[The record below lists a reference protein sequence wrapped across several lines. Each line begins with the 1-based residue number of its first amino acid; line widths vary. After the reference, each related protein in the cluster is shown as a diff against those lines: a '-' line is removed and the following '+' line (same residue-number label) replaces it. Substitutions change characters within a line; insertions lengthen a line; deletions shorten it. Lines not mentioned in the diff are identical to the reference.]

1 MNKHF
6 HFSVHSIKTSLYSAP
21 PAPASAGNDIGA
33 IVGGAVGGLLAVLI
47 VIILVVL
54 VMWCVIVKRS
64 TKSSGQ
70 KEPQEDKR
78 VGPVY
83 EEVGSTL
90 PPREMDIELQS
101 NQAYGQVTRV
111 HVS

>member
-1 MNKHF
+1 MF
-6 HFSVHSIKTSLYSAP
+6 FFSLD
-21 PAPASAGNDIGA
+21 PAAGIGA
-33 IVGGAVGGLLAVLI
+33 IVGGVVGGLLAVLM

-54 VMWCVIVKRS
+54 VLWCVIVKRS

-83 EEVGSTL
+83 EEVGPAL

-111 HVS
+111 YVS